1 MQVIDDSGNEKVV
14 KLTPNGLQN
23 IANFINRKENTL
35 DIMPLAAFLI
45 LINLALIS
53 LGVEGELVSL
63 GIKEEELDMPLC
75 ELPTVENKIRNMIVE
90 RHGA

>member
-90 RHGA
+90 RLGA